1 MNEYMNALTNV
12 IIEGVLERDEDAC
25 KAARVRIRIC
35 KARNAVK
42 LERALI
48 SVGALNAPVEP
59 AVKAPVRKAR
69 KAAPVQ
75 DAPVQEAA
83 PEAAP
88 VKASKAK
95 DALKP
100 RTPAQVKA
108 ALKRGT
114 ITDSQA
120 RRYAWLYKCAYWHT
134 NKANLKYDDA
144 LVMHGIAV

>member
-25 KAARVRIRIC
+25 KAARARIRIC

-48 SVGALNAPVEP
+48 SVGALNAPVVP
-59 AVKAPVRKAR
+59 AIKAAPVRKAR

-75 DAPVQEAA
+75 DAPVQD
-83 PEAAP
+83 EAAP

-144 LVMHGIAV
+144 LVMHGITV